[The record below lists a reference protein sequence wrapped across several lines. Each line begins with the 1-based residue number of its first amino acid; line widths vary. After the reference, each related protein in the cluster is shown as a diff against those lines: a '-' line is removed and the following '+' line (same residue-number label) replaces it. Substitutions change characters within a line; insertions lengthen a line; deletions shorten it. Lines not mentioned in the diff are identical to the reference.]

1 MISISKNNI
10 IRSVSVFQSPLW
22 EKIINS
28 KTTQKF
34 RLKNVF
40 EMVNL
45 FLKKKSPT
53 VQGWLVKKVGLIYF
67 FFLVAAR
74 EKFKFSLS
82 SLFFNDPFSLPSKS
96 SLVHIWMKNE
106 RWTEDSQI
114 DRFHSSISSSSHFRV
129 VKFMEF

>member
-1 MISISKNNI
+1 MLISISKNNI

-53 VQGWLVKKVGLIYF
+53 VQGWLVKKS

-129 VKFMEF
+129 VKLMEF